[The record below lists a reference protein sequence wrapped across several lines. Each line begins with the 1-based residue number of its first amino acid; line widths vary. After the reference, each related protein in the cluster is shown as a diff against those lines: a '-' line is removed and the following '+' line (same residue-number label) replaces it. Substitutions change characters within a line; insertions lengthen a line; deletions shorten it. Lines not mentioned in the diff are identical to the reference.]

1 MMQLIKNLSGPK
13 NLFIICVLYTIVI
26 TIFLLIPVSTGIST
40 NLPIDKLVHIV
51 INAALIF
58 LWLAYFFKK
67 GLLTEQKAIITLLF
81 LSIAYG
87 IIIELCQEYFT
98 TSRSADVFDVVANI
112 VGCLTGLFIFKY
124 LKFKFSS

>member
-1 MMQLIKNLSGPK
+1 
-13 NLFIICVLYTIVI
+13 
-26 TIFLLIPVSTGIST
+26 LIPVSTGIST
-40 NLPIDKLVHIV
+40 DIPIDKLVHIV

-58 LWLAYFFKK
+58 LWVAYFFKK
-67 GLLTEQKAIITLLF
+67 GLLTQQKVIVLLF

-112 VGCLTGLFIFKY
+112 VGCLTGLLIFKF